1 MSVKQQVVKPHR
13 AKKGKKCRK
22 YGRGLRKVQKSRFD
36 SYAAM
41 FAVCAERKLQR
52 MASRK
57 IRLARRAA
65 KKLAASE

>member
-22 YGRGLRKVQKSRFD
+22 YGRGLRKVQKSRFG

-41 FAVCAERKLQR
+41 FAICAERKLQR

-57 IRLARRAA
+57 ARLARRAA
-65 KKLAASE
+65 KKLAVSE